1 MAHLFEMPAQTN
13 SEVNPANAIHV
24 RATQDSHSRIDEP
37 EGAGQRQASVDRL
50 WLEVIERLFPRTQ
63 ESSAQAA
70 QKMMQNLTRF
80 PEEKVDQMRRQ
91 KDEELEQ
98 YIK

>member
-1 MAHLFEMPAQTN
+1 MEHLWQ
-13 SEVNPANAIHV
+13 
-24 RATQDSHSRIDEP
+24 
-37 EGAGQRQASVDRL
+37 
-50 WLEVIERLFPRTQ
+50 EVIERVFQRTQ
-63 ESSAQAA
+63 EGQAQAA